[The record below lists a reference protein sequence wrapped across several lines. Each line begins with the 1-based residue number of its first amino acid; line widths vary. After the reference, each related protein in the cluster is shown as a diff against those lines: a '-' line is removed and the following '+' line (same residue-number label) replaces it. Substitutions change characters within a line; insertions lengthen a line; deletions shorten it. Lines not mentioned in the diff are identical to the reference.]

1 MWYVECHDFFDEEIP
16 VRPDGHAFF
25 SVWAENRHRPP
36 QRYREERKPL
46 NNSRAD
52 LVSPDDLDELEKKLV
67 EIGIPSGPAPAALK
81 DMYRRGRY
89 ISESIEDIEETIG
102 VNLPSIGDP
111 IENFY
116 DVMDRLKK
124 IISTKQLF
132 YSIAQQFEIVK
143 KERAEN
149 KKKIISSAAGRNRNR
164 ANEKNRRRFLEHF

>member
-16 VRPDGHAFF
+16 IRPDGHAFF
-25 SVWAENRHRPP
+25 SVWVERRQNRRV
-36 QRYREERKPL
+36 YREERKPL
-46 NNSRAD
+46 NNSSAD
-52 LVSPDDLDELEKKLV
+52 LVSPDDLDELENKLV

-102 VNLPSIGDP
+102 ANLPSIGDP

-116 DVMDRLKK
+116 DVMNRLEK

-132 YSIAQQFEIVK
+132 YSIAQQFESVK

-149 KKKIISSAAGRNRNR
+149 RKKIISSAAGRNRKR